1 MRGCIT
7 DDSNTLRLGVKLS
20 RSHLDLALSCR
31 MSPWVVSEVNSCR
44 LKALNVSSERTDMD
58 LRVRLDDFD
67 AVFEINWAVTFDLKL
82 LLV

>member
-1 MRGCIT
+1 
-7 DDSNTLRLGVKLS
+7 
-20 RSHLDLALSCR
+20 
-31 MSPWVVSEVNSCR
+31 MSPWVVSEVNGCR